1 MKEFILIIFLINI
14 ASKAFGSCTAYSP
27 CIGISNQEKEE
38 IFQYSP
44 KNIQEENGRDASLM
58 HSILSPSPEISN
70 VIKKYVGIPYVW
82 GGETNRGIDC
92 SAFTRE
98 VFLEK
103 GIFLPRTSKEQFNS
117 PMLIEVGPNNL
128 KIWDLLFFKKHSFGP
143 ISHVAI
149 YIGEGKMI
157 HSSKNEGGVYIS
169 EFQNS
174 GLWQR
179 LFFKAKR
186 VTNKQ
191 EIAYVEN
198 N

>member
-1 MKEFILIIFLINI
+1 MKEFILIIFLINV
-14 ASKAFGSCTAYSP
+14 AFKAFGSCGAYSP
-27 CIGISNQEKEE
+27 CIGISDQEKEE

-44 KNIQEENGRDASLM
+44 KHYQEEKSNETA
-58 HSILSPSPEISN
+58 PEIDK
-70 VIKKYVGIPYVW
+70 VVKKYVGIPYVW
-82 GGETNRGIDC
+82 GGETDRGIDC

-98 VFLEK
+98 VFSER
-103 GIFLPRTSKEQFNS
+103 GIFLPRTSREQFNS
-117 PMLIEVGPNNL
+117 SMLIDVGPNNL
-128 KIWDLLFFKKHSFGP
+128 KIWDLLFFKKQAFGP

-149 YIGEGKMI
+149 YIGDGKMI